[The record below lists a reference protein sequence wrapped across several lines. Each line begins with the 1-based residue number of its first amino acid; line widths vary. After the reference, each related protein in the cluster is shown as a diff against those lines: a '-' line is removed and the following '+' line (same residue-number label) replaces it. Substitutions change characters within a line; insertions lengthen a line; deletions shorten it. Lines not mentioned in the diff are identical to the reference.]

1 MDTNFED
8 IAQRRSEPL
17 GKYICT
23 FYWEDGDGF
32 CAVMNELPDV
42 VYFDSLGSRVW
53 FTQSPK
59 RKNVYLCQREEPIN

>member
-1 MDTNFED
+1 MAINFED

-17 GKYICT
+17 GKYTCT

-32 CAVMNELPDV
+32 CAMMNELPEE
-42 VYFDSLGSRVW
+42 VYLDSLGDRIW

-59 RKNVYLCQREEPIN
+59 DKTVYLYKREERLN